1 MQGDL
6 KLKLRVS
13 AQYQLSPLTNIVYDK
28 MRDSW
33 LKHGDVVDITIHGE
47 KRSLSANNLF
57 HKWCEVGGE
66 YFQMPGKTKEERK
79 ENMKNV
85 FKHMFLGYENIAI
98 SEKLVIKEQLRQTR
112 TLGKGEM
119 CHLMDN
125 VSSWCASKGCAL
137 PMPVDNE
144 YSKWQAEQTA

>member
-1 MQGDL
+1 MRGDL
-6 KLKLRVS
+6 KVKLRLS
-13 AQYQLSPLTNIVYDK
+13 QQYHFVAETDVVENKLRCSN
-28 MRDSW
+28 
-33 LKHGDVVDITIHGE
+33 LKPGDVVDITIHGE

-137 PMPVDNE
+137 PMPADNE
-144 YSKWQAEQTA
+144 YSKWQAEQVA